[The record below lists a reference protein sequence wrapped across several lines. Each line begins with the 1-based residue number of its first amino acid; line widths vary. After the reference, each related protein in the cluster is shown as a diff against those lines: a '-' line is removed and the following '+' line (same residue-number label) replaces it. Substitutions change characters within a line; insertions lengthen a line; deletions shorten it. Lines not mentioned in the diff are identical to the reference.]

1 MRVCVCVCV
10 CLSVCERERERVLS
24 FAIYLFA
31 FSCMFHVGETAQYK
45 NTSSLLL
52 LLKLLL
58 LLLLILYGVFQRR
71 VSHGGFWLFSQC
83 IYVGLLHISYEQHT
97 DVTAKTAGTTTVLV
111 NTEVGCGAFTL
122 TLQC

>member
-1 MRVCVCVCV
+1 MCVRVCVRVCVHACVCV
-10 CLSVCERERERVLS
+10 RVCVFVCVCVCERERERVLS

-31 FSCMFHVGETAQYK
+31 FSCMLHVGETAQYK

-52 LLKLLL
+52 LLKLLLL

-83 IYVGLLHISYEQHT
+83 IYVGLLQISYEQP
-97 DVTAKTAGTTTVLV
+97 
-111 NTEVGCGAFTL
+111 
-122 TLQC
+122 